1 MSATA
6 RTILGPEEGELVHLF
21 DLGVR
26 FMIDG
31 ETSAGAFS
39 LVEYQ
44 LPPHTLG
51 APLHTHHREAEYSFV
66 VTGRLGLQLGDDE
79 LEAGP
84 GRLVVKPRGIAH
96 TFWNP
101 GEEPTRVL
109 DLISPAGFEN
119 YFRDLAP
126 VLAAV
131 GPGTPE
137 VAAIA
142 ARYELDIDFST
153 VPLLAERHGLRL
165 GG

>member
-51 APLHTHHREAEYSFV
+51 APLHTHHREEEYSFV
-66 VTGRLGLQLGDDE
+66 VTGRLGLQLGDDV
-79 LEAGP
+79 LEAKYYPEDGDFLLEFEP
-84 GRLVVKPRGIAH
+84 QVQHFEVV
-96 TFWNP
+96 
-101 GEEPTRVL
+101 
-109 DLISPAGFEN
+109 
-119 YFRDLAP
+119 
-126 VLAAV
+126 
-131 GPGTPE
+131 
-137 VAAIA
+137 
-142 ARYELDIDFST
+142 
-153 VPLLAERHGLRL
+153 AERPIRE
-165 GG
+165 